1 MQLLALPDPSDVP
14 DSPVHCRDDCRSWP
28 LTRLLGAVLCSD
40 PAAEALLTKFGSLDL
55 IADAGSADLASVPG
69 VGRRRATQVF
79 AALELARRATIP
91 RPETKLVIQDPKDVV
106 RLVGPAVQNLKRE
119 MFVVLML
126 NTRHRLLKMETVSVG
141 SLSASIVHPRE
152 VFRSAIQAAAASM
165 ILAHN
170 HPSGDPQPSED
181 DIEITMRLRDVGATV
196 GIEVL
201 DHVILGANGTHMS
214 FRESGLV

>member
-1 MQLLALPDPSDVP
+1 MELLALPDPLPGTDP
-14 DSPVHCRDDCRSWP
+14 PAYCRDDCRSWP
-28 LTRLLGAVLCSD
+28 VTRLLSTVLCSD
-40 PAAEALLTKFGSLDL
+40 PAAEALLSKFGSLDL
-55 IADAGSADLASVPG
+55 IADAGTSDLASVPG

-79 AALELARRATIP
+79 AAFELARRAAIP
-91 RPETKLVIQDPKDVV
+91 RPETKLVIRDPKDVV
-106 RLVGPAVQNLKRE
+106 RLVGPAIQDLKRE

-170 HPSGDPQPSED
+170 HPSGDPQPSD
-181 DIEITMRLRDVGATV
+181 DDLEITMRLRDVGATV

-201 DHVILGANGTHMS
+201 DHVILGANGTHLS